1 VLPVNALAMGLAGS
15 AAACLGYRLLG
26 ASTSGP
32 DCSPRLARDRAARGP
47 RRRVLGFQ
55 PEIAHTADGQ
65 PLFFPFGLSV
75 TLPAVVLP
83 HLILAW
89 ARGCS
94 PSWSSASSAA
104 ARLRAT
110 MRDRLLLIGY
120 AAAVI
125 AATSVHDPRWLAAG
139 LGLAL
144 LAAGRDAP
152 RLLRRTLLAMLAFSA
167 VVSVG
172 YVVAGL
178 LAGNLHPEYL
188 IRINIRVCLLTFLTS
203 LLVARVDFLRALNYW
218 RPPATSPP

>member
-1 VLPVNALAMGLAGS
+1 
-15 AAACLGYRLLG
+15 
-26 ASTSGP
+26 
-32 DCSPRLARDRAARGP
+32 
-47 RRRVLGFQ
+47 
-55 PEIAHTADGQ
+55 
-65 PLFFPFGLSV
+65 
-75 TLPAVVLP
+75 
-83 HLILAW
+83 
-89 ARGCS
+89 
-94 PSWSSASSAA
+94 
-104 ARLRAT
+104 

-178 LAGNLHPEYL
+178 LAGNLNPEYL

-203 LLVARVDFLRALNYW
+203 LLVARVDFLRALNFW
-218 RPPATSPP
+218 PAASYLATLILSQVVTFRRLFDELRQAADSRRLRRLPLREGYAQSAGAVVHLFDKAERTAGEIALAMRSRGFFAPAGPDARRH